1 MHFCAAQECDDFQ
14 KYKHRVAWEFNMCDA
29 SDEELW
35 DALPDKLE
43 SYARKLG
50 LVKSGRWFSLNEQ
63 GAAQMKEFTASR
75 MILEWYLQSEE
86 GPDDIVQRNLDFSK
100 LAGLRLAYMGHSWR
114 TFENLSIVLNVQQ
127 PLWDFYSDTLRF
139 VKSPDEG
146 LRHTMSLL
154 EEGWN
159 KHWTL
164 RGISEI
170 MTSEEL
176 WRGVVQWSDD
186 PDGFAE
192 RTLTYGTEVMA
203 RRCASL
209 SKLSSPPECY
219 AGLLSPEGGKQ
230 AEGCSVCKVT
240 SSCC

>member
-14 KYKHRVAWEFNMCDA
+14 KYKHRVAREFNMRDA

-86 GPDDIVQRNLDFSK
+86 GPDDIAQRNLDFSK

-127 PLWDFYSDTLRF
+127 PLWDFL
-139 VKSPDEG
+139 
-146 LRHTMSLL
+146 LRHAT
-154 EEGWN
+154 
-159 KHWTL
+159 
-164 RGISEI
+164 
-170 MTSEEL
+170 
-176 WRGVVQWSDD
+176 
-186 PDGFAE
+186 FC
-192 RTLTYGTEVMA
+192 EVP
-203 RRCASL
+203 R
-209 SKLSSPPECY
+209 
-219 AGLLSPEGGKQ
+219 
-230 AEGCSVCKVT
+230 
-240 SSCC
+240 